1 MRRIF
6 LGIVCLLT
14 TSVFANGFTP
24 ASPGTETS
32 SLKKPVTLF
41 KKNKKKPVTEN
52 SGTTGLYHV
61 TKMKGT
67 EDKYILV
74 IGKMADT
81 KVRLDIYDKEGR
93 QVYGTTRKAGK
104 DLARVIVLKK
114 VDGAS
119 FVFSDNKG
127 LSKTYTFND

>member
-1 MRRIF
+1 
-6 LGIVCLLT
+6 
-14 TSVFANGFTP
+14 
-24 ASPGTETS
+24 
-32 SLKKPVTLF
+32 
-41 KKNKKKPVTEN
+41 
-52 SGTTGLYHV
+52 
-61 TKMKGT
+61 MKGSK
-67 EDKYILV
+67 DKYILV

-93 QVYGTTRKAGK
+93 QVYGASRKAGK

-127 LSKTYTFND
+127 LTKTYTFND

>member
-24 ASPGTETS
+24 ASGTETS
-32 SLKKPVTLF
+32 SLKKPVPLF
-41 KKNKKKPVTEN
+41 KKDKKKDTKEN
-52 SGTTGLYHV
+52 SGATGLYHV
-61 TKMKGT
+61 TKMKGSK
-67 EDKYILV
+67 DKYILV

-93 QVYGTTRKAGK
+93 QVYGASRKAGK

-127 LSKTYTFND
+127 LTKTYTFND

>member
-14 TSVFANGFTP
+14 TSVFAYGFTP
-24 ASPGTETS
+24 TPSGTETS
-32 SLKKPVTLF
+32 SLKKHVTLF
-41 KKNKKKPVTEN
+41 KKDKNKHVNEN
-52 SGTTGLYHV
+52 SGATGLYHV
-61 TKMKGT
+61 MKMKGT
-67 EDKYILV
+67 KDKYILV

-81 KVRLDIYDKEGR
+81 KVRLDIFDKEGR
-93 QVYGTTRKAGK
+93 QVYGTSRKAGK
-104 DLARVIVLKK
+104 DLARVIVLRK
-114 VDGAS
+114 VEGAS